1 MLGVSD
7 VPRAAAFWT
16 KALGYVLRKG
26 MEGDWAV
33 LVPAEGV
40 GVQSALY
47 DRARTYSAWPTT
59 DRPAWS

>member
-7 VPRAAAFWT
+7 VPRAAAFWM
-16 KALGYVLRKG
+16 KALGYVPRKD

-40 GVQSALY
+40 EVS
-47 DRARTYSAWPTT
+47 RHSTT
-59 DRPAWS
+59 GHAPIPRG